1 MEIQVTD
8 PTFVEDLLRFL
19 RSLGWNARKGDGW
32 TVAVPLE
39 SPLLCDSCGNELAE
53 GLQHLAALNCHDC
66 RPDAWARVMRI

>member
-8 PTFVEDLLRFL
+8 PTFVQDLLKFL
-19 RSLGWNARKGDGW
+19 QSLGWNAREGNGG
-32 TVAVPLE
+32 TVAVPL
-39 SPLLCDSCGNELAE
+39 LCESCGNELAE